1 VVDGV
6 TAHLSEL
13 RATLARE
20 MPVTQHLGVEVV
32 RRREGALMLSAP
44 LAANRNH
51 QGTAF
56 GGSLNAIATLAC
68 WSALWLALRDAEQPG
83 VVVIQD
89 SAIRYLRPVTTDF
102 TATAELAPD
111 RIEKLLEMVR
121 RRGRGR
127 ITVSATVAD
136 DAGVAVTFTGRYV
149 VRGTDG
155 GSDLRS
161 T

>member
-1 VVDGV
+1 MSG
-6 TAHLSEL
+6 ALAEL

-32 RRREGALMLSAP
+32 GQEGSALLLRAP
-44 LAANRNH
+44 LGANRNH

-68 WSALWLALRDAEQPG
+68 WSALWLALREAGEAG

-102 TATAELAPD
+102 TAAAELPPEKL
-111 RIEKLLEMVR
+111 EKLLETLR
-121 RRGRGR
+121 RRGKGR
-127 ITVSATVAD
+127 ITVAATVSD
-136 DAGVAVTFTGRYV
+136 DAGPAVTFTGRYV
-149 VRGTDG
+149 VDRL
-155 GSDLRS
+155 SI
-161 T
+161 

>member
-1 VVDGV
+1 VSD
-6 TAHLSEL
+6 HLAEL

-32 RRREGALMLSAP
+32 GRRGEALTLSAP

-83 VVVIQD
+83 VVLIQD

-102 TATAELAPD
+102 TATAELAPEK
-111 RIEKLLEMVR
+111 IERLLDMIR

-127 ITVSATVAD
+127 ITIAATVSD
-136 DAGVAVTFTGRYV
+136 QSGPAVTFTGRYV
-149 VRGTDG
+149 VQGAEAV
-155 GSDLRS
+155 SDPRS
-161 T
+161 AQ

>member
-1 VVDGV
+1 VSDVLAD
-6 TAHLSEL
+6 L
-13 RATLARE
+13 RATLANE
-20 MPVTQHLGVEVV
+20 MPVTQHLGIEVLG
-32 RRREGALMLSAP
+32 RQDGAPVLRAP

-68 WSALWLALRDAEQPG
+68 WSAIWLALREAGVPG

-102 TATAELAPD
+102 TATADLGPD
-111 RIEKLLEMVR
+111 KLEKLLETLR

-127 ITVSATVAD
+127 ITVAATVL
-136 DAGVAVTFTGRYV
+136 DASGPAVTFTGRYV
-149 VRGTDG
+149 VEGQRGG
-155 GSDLRS
+155 GAVGQ
-161 T
+161 

>member
-1 VVDGV
+1 MSD
-6 TAHLSEL
+6 HLAEL

-32 RRREGALMLSAP
+32 GRLGEALTLSAP

-83 VVVIQD
+83 VVLIQD

-102 TATAELAPD
+102 TATAELRARPD
-111 RIEKLLEMVR
+111 RETAR
-121 RRGRGR
+121 DGTAPGPR
-127 ITVSATVAD
+127 AD
-136 DAGVAVTFTGRYV
+136 HRSGHGF
-149 VRGTDG
+149 
-155 GSDLRS
+155 GSDRARR
-161 T
+161 